1 MSIIKKIYKYN
12 LQKGQRVT
20 TLKEL
25 MENLKINKLNITG
38 LEKFMSKMA
47 QTNNDISV
55 STIKLDDIN
64 VENEI
69 NLECLKYF
77 EQLGN
82 EALGNI
88 NKLVNLNAND
98 NYINMPEHCKI
109 EYNKII
115 EQISDSFVKRLTSEG
130 TKFTLNISPE
140 GINIDFNPSDE
151 EHLNNFQ

>member
-1 MSIIKKIYKYN
+1 MYNFKEIFGQYN

-64 VENEI
+64 IGNER
-69 NLECLKYF
+69 NLECLKYL
-77 EQLGN
+77 EQLN

-88 NKLVNLNAND
+88 NIK
-98 NYINMPEHCKI
+98 
-109 EYNKII
+109 
-115 EQISDSFVKRLTSEG
+115 
-130 TKFTLNISPE
+130 NI
-140 GINIDFNPSDE
+140 
-151 EHLNNFQ
+151 

>member
-1 MSIIKKIYKYN
+1 
-12 LQKGQRVT
+12 
-20 TLKEL
+20 
-25 MENLKINKLNITG
+25 
-38 LEKFMSKMA
+38 MA

-69 NLECLKYF
+69 NLECLKFF

-109 EYNKII
+109 EYNPKN
-115 EQISDSFVKRLTSEG
+115 KKN
-130 TKFTLNISPE
+130 TKFYLNISPE
-140 GINIDFNPSDE
+140 EVNIDFISPNE
-151 EHLNNFQ
+151 EQLNNFEQKKENKSYDDELEQYYIKSRKDCVEYGLREEIIICTKYE

>member
-1 MSIIKKIYKYN
+1 
-12 LQKGQRVT
+12 
-20 TLKEL
+20 

-115 EQISDSFVKRLTSEG
+115 EQISDSFVKKLTSEG

>member
-1 MSIIKKIYKYN
+1 MSKNKKMAFLLIYFCRKLKEIFGQYN
-12 LQKGQRVT
+12 LQNGQRVT

-69 NLECLKYF
+69 NLEC
-77 EQLGN
+77 
-82 EALGNI
+82 
-88 NKLVNLNAND
+88 
-98 NYINMPEHCKI
+98 
-109 EYNKII
+109 
-115 EQISDSFVKRLTSEG
+115 
-130 TKFTLNISPE
+130 
-140 GINIDFNPSDE
+140 
-151 EHLNNFQ
+151 